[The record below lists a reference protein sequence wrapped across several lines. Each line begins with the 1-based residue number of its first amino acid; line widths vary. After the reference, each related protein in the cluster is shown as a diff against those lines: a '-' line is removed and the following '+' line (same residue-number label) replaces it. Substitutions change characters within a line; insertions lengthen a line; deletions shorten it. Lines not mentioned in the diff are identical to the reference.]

1 MSEHL
6 GFLKAAG
13 CCPDHMKRQLL
24 GQAPVNEV
32 ALAEMIQGR
41 KPQPVKKKASYHHKR
56 RISTGKIQKTSLTDV
71 QDLRS
76 TLIAQERRMGREG
89 GKGNAVSAKK
99 VWKKHTAKGGRTG
112 EIRESLRRQLTF
124 HMPSGDPE
132 GVKTVQFRSSP
143 TSGKAKAKPKAKA
156 AKKPAK

>member
-1 MSEHL
+1 MNEHF

-13 CCPDHMKRQLL
+13 CCPEHMKRQLL

-32 ALAEMIQGR
+32 ALAEMIEGR
-41 KPQPVKKKASYHHKR
+41 KSKKKTASYHHKR
-56 RISTGKIQKTSLTDV
+56 RISTGKVQKTTLTDV

-76 TLIAQERRMGREG
+76 TLIAQERRMGRET

-143 TSGKAKAKPKAKA
+143 AGKAKAKPKAKA